1 MKWPVVVLNSLFLC
15 ACVDVEVGDLTS
27 FIVDIKSQ
35 QYPMDDS
42 LPELI
47 DYTPLTFTQ
56 QQARSP
62 FLKPNLLSGAVGN
75 IKTERG
81 CLQPDVN
88 REKESLESF
97 SLGDLHM
104 RGTLKINQQLWA
116 IVETPNGFIYKVK
129 AGNYIGLNNGKVVSV
144 AENAIKLTELK
155 IGRST
160 CWEKQAAE
168 IKLILK

>member
-1 MKWPVVVLNSLFLC
+1 MKGLAVVLSCLLLC
-15 ACVDVEVGDLTS
+15 GCFDVKVDDLTS

-35 QYPMDDS
+35 QYHMDDS
-42 LPELI
+42 LPKLI
-47 DYTPLTFTQ
+47 DYAPLAFTKQ
-56 QQARSP
+56 QVRSP
-62 FLKPNLLSGAVGN
+62 FLKPNSLSAAVGN
-75 IKTERG
+75 INKERG
-81 CLQPDVN
+81 CLQLDVN
-88 REKESLESF
+88 REKENLESF

-104 RGTLKINQQLWA
+104 RGTLQINQQLWG

-129 AGNYIGLNNGKVVSV
+129 RGNYIGLNNGKVVSV

>member
-1 MKWPVVVLNSLFLC
+1 MKWPVVVLSSLFLC

-88 REKESLESF
+88 RERESLESF

-129 AGNYIGLNNGKVVSV
+129 AGNYIGLNKTKTKGQPT
-144 AENAIKLTELK
+144 L
-155 IGRST
+155 
-160 CWEKQAAE
+160 
-168 IKLILK
+168 